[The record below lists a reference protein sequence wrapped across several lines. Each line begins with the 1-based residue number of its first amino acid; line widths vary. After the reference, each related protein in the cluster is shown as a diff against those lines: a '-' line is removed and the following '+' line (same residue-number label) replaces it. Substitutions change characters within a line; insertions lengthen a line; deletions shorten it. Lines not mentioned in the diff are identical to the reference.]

1 MFPAIAR
8 GEVSLLD
15 DLATEEV
22 IAIKKTI
29 DTEKFENIDEGDKE
43 IYILVNTSEEE
54 KTITLSNTEC
64 DGCSLSGVL
73 ITSESEVILDGAG
86 ITLPAFSVAILT
98 K

>member
-1 MFPAIAR
+1 M
-8 GEVSLLD
+8 
-15 DLATEEV
+15 
-22 IAIKKTI
+22 
-29 DTEKFENIDEGDKE
+29 
-43 IYILVNTSEEE
+43 VNTSEEE